1 MKKSL
6 LALAVLGAYAGVAS
20 AQSSVTVF
28 GVVDLSVNQI
38 KNGDAKTTSMQ
49 SNQLNSNRL
58 GFRGFEDMGGGLGA
72 GFWLEAGMNNE
83 GGNVGGAN
91 GNAGSAPAVGV
102 NSPGIGQST
111 FFNRR
116 STVSLFSQAGGEL
129 RLGRDYTPSFWN
141 LAYFDVFGANGIAN
155 STTLVS
161 LSNPAGQA
169 SGTGVRANN
178 TIGYLLPG
186 NLGGFYGQIQYALG
200 QGNDNNKYLG
210 GARRLCCRPVRR
222 CPWLWRDRYGERG
235 QVQGAEPGRV
245 VELWI
250 HEVVR
255 AGQSGEVRSLK
266 EDFWELSVGV
276 PLGQGEFRA
285 MYAMV
290 DDKGMRARSTST
302 TPTPRLGLAVHL
314 QPVEAHRALRR
325 VRARSTTTRVLLVR
339 FCLARL
345 LRIWPA
351 TRPAAGTS
359 ACVTRSEDNVNCV
372 CEPPFGAAFSCAF
385 TYVG

>member
-20 AQSSVTVF
+20 AQSSVTIF

-91 GNAGSAPAVGV
+91 GSAGSAPAAGI
-102 NSPGIGQST
+102 NAPGNGQST

-116 STVSLFSQAGGEL
+116 STVSLVSQAGGEI

-155 STTLVS
+155 STSLVQ
-161 LSNPAGQA
+161 LANPVGQA
-169 SGTGVRANN
+169 STTGVRANN
-178 TIGYLLPG
+178 TVGYLLPG

-200 QGNDNNKYLG
+200 QGNDNNKYWGARGGFAAGPFDFALGYGETDTANADKFKVVNLG
-210 GARRLCCRPVRR
+210 GSWNFGFAKFFAL
-222 CPWLWRDRYGERG
+222 
-235 QVQGAEPGRV
+235 VQQAKF
-245 VELWI
+245 
-250 HEVVR
+250 
-255 AGQSGEVRSLK
+255 SSLK
-266 EDFWELSVGV
+266 QDFWELSVGV

-285 MYAMV
+285 MYGSV
-290 DDKGMRARSTST
+290 DDKGTLGAFNFNNTDATVWGLQYIYNLSKRTAIYGGYSSLDNDPGSARSVLPGTAAANLAGNTSS
-302 TPTPRLGLAVHL
+302 GFNVG
-314 QPVEAHRALRR
+314 
-325 VRARSTTTRVLLVR
+325 VRHS
-339 FCLARL
+339 F
-345 LRIWPA
+345 
-351 TRPAAGTS
+351 
-359 ACVTRSEDNVNCV
+359 
-372 CEPPFGAAFSCAF
+372 
-385 TYVG
+385 